1 MHFELTDEQ
10 RMTREMVR
18 DFAQNEVKPAAQDR
32 DHSGEF
38 PWDLIRKM
46 GSLGLLGLPIPEE
59 YGGAGSDTVCYA
71 IAVEELARVC
81 GSTAITVA
89 AHTSLGTYP
98 IWRFGSETQRARYLP
113 RLASGQGLAAFGLT
127 EPEAGSDA
135 GSTRTRALA
144 DGDGW
149 VLQGQKT
156 FITNGSIAETVLIT
170 AVTDPG
176 QGTRGISSFIVEK
189 GTAGFRPG
197 RDEEKMGLKSSVTSQ
212 LFLEE
217 CRVPRDS
224 LLGQVGD
231 GYKQALITLDGGRIS
246 IGAMALGLAQGAYEH
261 ALAYSKER
269 VQFGRRIAEFQAI
282 QWMLADMA
290 TEIEAA
296 RLLVYRAAWLK
307 DQGAL
312 YTREAA
318 MAKLYSSEMAER
330 VCFKTIQ
337 IHGGYGYMREY
348 DVERMYR
355 DQRLCTIG
363 EGTSEIQ
370 RLVIARQIL
379 GKLQLVGGASEEGTC
394 THSCS

>member
-18 DFAQNEVKPAAQDR
+18 DFAENEIKPLAQAR

-38 PWDLIRKM
+38 PWEIIRKM
-46 GSLGLLGLPIPEE
+46 GPLGLLGLPIPEE
-59 YGGAGSDTVCYA
+59 YGGAGADTVCYA
-71 IAVEELARVC
+71 IAIEEIARVC

-98 IWRFGSETQRARYLP
+98 IYRFGSEAQKRKYLP

-135 GSTRTRALA
+135 GATRTRAVRE
-144 DGDGW
+144 GDEW
-149 VLQGQKT
+149 VINGQKI
-156 FITNGSIAETVLIT
+156 FITNGSIADVVVVA
-170 AVTDPG
+170 AVTEPDKSP
-176 QGTRGISSFIVEK
+176 RGIGNFIVEK
-189 GTAGFRPG
+189 GTPGFRPG
-197 RDEEKMGLKSSVTSQ
+197 RDEEKMGLKASVTSQ
-212 LFLEE
+212 LFLED
-217 CRVPRDS
+217 CRVPQENF
-224 LLGQVGD
+224 LGQPGE
-231 GYKQALITLDGGRIS
+231 GYKQFLITLDGGRIS
-246 IGAMALGLAQGAYEH
+246 IGAMALGLAQGAYER
-261 ALAYSKER
+261 ALAYAQER
-269 VQFGRRIAEFQAI
+269 VQFGQPIARFQAI

-296 RLLVYRAAWLK
+296 RLLVTRAAWLK
-307 DQGAL
+307 DQGVRF
-312 YTREAA
+312 TKEAA
-318 MAKLYSSEMAER
+318 MAKLFASEVAER
-330 VCFKTIQ
+330 ACFKAVQ
-337 IHGGYGYMREY
+337 IHGGYGYVREY

-379 GKLQLVGGASEEGTC
+379 GAGF
-394 THSCS
+394 